1 MGVGCENFLKAMNIK
16 GPLPMYVG
24 KFCLSIIFILGGGWG
39 GRGGEEQMEHFHQ
52 WFFKGFLFIPKLV
65 IINKNM

>member
-24 KFCLSIIFILGGGWG
+24 KFYLSIIFIWG
-39 GRGGEEQMEHFHQ
+39 GEQMEHLHQ
-52 WFFKGFLFIPKLV
+52 CFFKEFLFIPKLV
-65 IINKNM
+65 IIDKNM